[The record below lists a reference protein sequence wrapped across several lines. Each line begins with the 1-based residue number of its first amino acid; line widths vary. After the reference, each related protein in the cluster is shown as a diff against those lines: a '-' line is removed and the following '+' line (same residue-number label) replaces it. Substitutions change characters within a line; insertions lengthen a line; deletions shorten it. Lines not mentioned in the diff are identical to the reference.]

1 VAVSFSCTDE
11 PAGTASGVAGCAGDT
26 LLTNEGGG
34 QSVNGDAVDVAG
46 NTSHTT
52 YGPVNIDLTAP
63 SLTGTPEPA
72 NAAGWYRHDVT
83 VHWTSDDALSGI
95 DPSTTPAD
103 SVVTGEGRDLKA
115 SASVAD
121 KAGNVTKATVGGLK
135 IDRTGPTV
143 TGKPTSEPNAAGWYH
158 GNVVVDWTCADPVLA
173 DGTNGSGVAS
183 CPTSS
188 VVSGDGIG
196 QSVTSGLPVDIAGNT
211 GSAGTVAGIDID
223 GTAPVTKANNT
234 CTSVNDWCTGATA
247 DVVLT
252 ASDNLSGVQEIHYRI
267 DGGQE
272 QVAAGSSTTVT
283 VPLTGSGSGTVTYWS
298 VDVAGNVE
306 APNQVGL
313 KWDNIAPT
321 VTHSLSPAANA
332 LGWNN
337 SDVTVSFSAK
347 DDDHGSGVASVS
359 GPQTIS
365 TETSGTDVV
374 GTAHDTAGNVGTDH
388 VTIRLDKTKPTI
400 TGAVTKGALGDNGW
414 YVGPVTVSFTCTDD
428 RSGVAV
434 CPDPVVLTAN
444 GAGQSAPGTVTD
456 VAGNQA
462 STTVD
467 GIKIDQEKPAINPA
481 AVNVNGQTYT
491 LGSVPK
497 ATCTATDAFS
507 GVASCTV
514 AVTGGNTNGVGTF
527 TWTATAKDNAG
538 NVSTATGTFKVG
550 YRFDGFLQPINDT
563 AHQVGAT
570 TSIFKAGS
578 TVPVKLVLKDAAGN
592 VVQPTKAPE
601 WLTPVKGSSTAA
613 PVDESVY
620 TASGDSGTAY
630 RADSGQWIYNWKTPS
645 GGGNYWRI
653 GVALDDGTT
662 YYVNIGLR

>member
-1 VAVSFSCTDE
+1 
-11 PAGTASGVAGCAGDT
+11 
-26 LLTNEGGG
+26 
-34 QSVNGDAVDVAG
+34 
-46 NTSHTT
+46 
-52 YGPVNIDLTAP
+52 
-63 SLTGTPEPA
+63 
-72 NAAGWYRHDVT
+72 
-83 VHWTSDDALSGI
+83 
-95 DPSTTPAD
+95 
-103 SVVTGEGRDLKA
+103 
-115 SASVAD
+115 
-121 KAGNVTKATVGGLK
+121 
-135 IDRTGPTV
+135 
-143 TGKPTSEPNAAGWYH
+143 
-158 GNVVVDWTCADPVLA
+158 
-173 DGTNGSGVAS
+173 
-183 CPTSS
+183 
-188 VVSGDGIG
+188 
-196 QSVTSGLPVDIAGNT
+196 
-211 GSAGTVAGIDID
+211 
-223 GTAPVTKANNT
+223 
-234 CTSVNDWCTGATA
+234 
-247 DVVLT
+247 
-252 ASDNLSGVQEIHYRI
+252 
-267 DGGQE
+267 
-272 QVAAGSSTTVT
+272 
-283 VPLTGSGSGTVTYWS
+283 VTYWS